1 MVDVNL
7 LDGIYLTEKGGDS
20 LHMGIHELQNVTRQG
35 TAVNRAKA
43 YHQLAQTYLKNGNN
57 DLAETMLDCMYSI
70 LNQQDAPVYIQID
83 YEPVLNHYLKRQNRV
98 KVEQYI
104 RLMTQEQQ
112 RLKEKR
118 LNFNLVQ
125 AVVEHQTEQKRREL
139 EMTMLRQT
147 NQRLWLLIF
156 IIISAVTIS
165 AITVLLLYQRRQHEA
180 QMKQADQK
188 LASLTQKL
196 NKTNAEK
203 DLITREIDEIMN
215 DKENRHEL
223 ISLTPYILQKNG
235 ESKFRQRFE
244 VLYPLFL
251 PRLRERVP
259 AITRREELLSM
270 LIVLKQ
276 DNKEIAELMA
286 IAPRSVLMLRHRL
299 RQKIGIST
307 DNSLENYIEEI
318 LEFENKSDKGADSP
332 VQD

>member
-1 MVDVNL
+1 MA
-7 LDGIYLTEKGGDS
+7 I
-20 LHMGIHELQNVTRQG
+20 
-35 TAVNRAKA
+35 
-43 YHQLAQTYLKNGNN
+43 LK
-57 DLAETMLDCMYSI
+57 
-70 LNQQDAPVYIQID
+70 
-83 YEPVLNHYLKRQNRV
+83 
-98 KVEQYI
+98 
-104 RLMTQEQQ
+104 
-112 RLKEKR
+112 
-118 LNFNLVQ
+118 
-125 AVVEHQTEQKRREL
+125 
-139 EMTMLRQT
+139 QT
-147 NQRLWLLIF
+147 NQRLWMLIF
-156 IIISAVTIS
+156 IILSSVIIS
-165 AITVLLLYQRRQHEA
+165 AIIALLLYQRRQHDA
-180 QMKQADQK
+180 QMRQADQK

-318 LEFENKSDKGADSP
+318 LGQQNKTSKVADSP
-332 VQD
+332 TQD